1 MGGDDAPD
9 PNVAGAAAAAN
20 EGLHVLLVGDEAI
33 LHDSI
38 RKLGGLPPTVHVHHA
53 SEVVEMD
60 DAPRSA
66 LRRKKDSSLRVAFE
80 LARNGQADAVVTMGN
95 SGAALAMGMFV
106 TGRLHGVQ
114 RPAIAALVPRPDRP
128 VVLLDVGANVEC
140 RPEHLMQFGVMG
152 AALSTVAWDV
162 ERPRVAVLANGEEDG
177 KGTELTRAASALLG
191 RAPGVEFAGYVEPR
205 ELLAGAAD
213 VVVTDGWTGN
223 VALKTAE
230 GVLEH
235 ATSLAKEAI
244 AGSLRAKA
252 GAALL
257 APVLK
262 RALGHLDYRESGG
275 GLLLGIDTCAVI
287 GHGRADARA
296 VTAAVQFADALAS
309 AGLLER
315 MEAGLTEALGGETES
330 GAG

>member
-1 MGGDDAPD
+1 MGGDDPPD
-9 PNVAGAAAAAN
+9 SNVAGAAAAAS
-20 EGLHVLLVGDEAI
+20 EDLHVLLVGDEAV

-38 RKLGGLPPTVHVHHA
+38 RKLGGLPPSVHVHHA

-60 DAPRSA
+60 DSPRSA
-66 LRRKKDSSLRVAFE
+66 LRRKKDSSLRIAFE
-80 LARNGQADAVVTMGN
+80 LASNGQADAVVTMGN

-106 TGRLHGVQ
+106 TGRLEGVL

-140 RPEHLMQFGVMG
+140 RPEHLQQFGVMG
-152 AALSTVAWDV
+152 AALSSVAWGID
-162 ERPRVAVLANGEEDG
+162 RPRVAVLANGEEDG
-177 KGTELTRAASALLG
+177 KGTELTRAASRLLSDS
-191 RAPGVEFAGYVEPR
+191 PGVEFAGYVEPR

-235 ATSLAKEAI
+235 ATSLARDAI
-244 AGSLRAKA
+244 QNSLRAKA

-262 RALGHLDYRESGG
+262 RALGHLDHRRSGG

-287 GHGRADARA
+287 GHGRADAEA
-296 VTAAVQFADALAS
+296 VASAIRFADALTS

-315 MEAGLTEALGGETES
+315 MRLGLGLDLSAES
-330 GAG
+330 GGGAG